1 MTSEAGAATP
11 AVDAGSAATPQ
22 RIFWAAWAGWMLDG
36 FDSALYMF
44 VLVPALRELFGAEGI
59 APEKGAIALW
69 GGRLFTIFM
78 LGWACSMFWG
88 WLADRIGRVKVMCLT
103 ILVYAGATAG
113 CGLAGGLLS
122 FAVLRF
128 VSGFGVGGEWAAG
141 TPLLQESVP
150 EKMRVRLAGWLHT
163 ATPTGILLASV
174 AAFLVPL
181 IGWRG
186 LFLLGALPALLTIW
200 LRLRLPEPAAWQR
213 RRDRAPPAP
222 VRTLLAGPSA
232 RTTWVAALMM
242 SCIIFGLWSS
252 TYWAPTYIMSRLS
265 GTGSSEASVMALA
278 ALSGILT
285 SLGTLAA
292 CLLMPFIVAR
302 LGARRITA
310 VVFFVGSMVAIL
322 ATYAGAAWFADSI
335 VAFLVLLPVLGFFT
349 NGVFALYTIWLPELF
364 TTAHRA
370 FGSGFAFS
378 LGRVLG
384 AAGPIIVGSL
394 VAVTGSYPA
403 AIAGTAL
410 IYVIGLPFIALAPE
424 TADRPLPA

>member
-1 MTSEAGAATP
+1 MTSEAVADTP
-11 AVDAGSAATPQ
+11 EVDATAAATPQ
-22 RIFWAAWAGWMLDG
+22 RVFWAAWAGWMLDG

-163 ATPTGILLASV
+163 ATPTGILLASI
-174 AAFLVPL
+174 AAFLVPV

-213 RRDRAPPAP
+213 RRRSAPPAP
-222 VRTLLAGPSA
+222 VRALLTGPAA
-232 RTTWVAALMM
+232 RTTWVAAIMM

-252 TYWAPTYIMSRLS
+252 TYWAPTYIVSRLS
-265 GTGSSEASVMALA
+265 GAGGSEAAVMAIA

-285 SLGTLAA
+285 GLGTLAA

-310 VVFFVGSMVAIL
+310 VVFFVGSMLAIVA
-322 ATYAGAAWFADSI
+322 AYVGAAWLADDI

-384 AAGPIIVGSL
+384 AAGPVIVGSL
-394 VAVTGSYPA
+394 VVVTGSYPA

-424 TADRPLPA
+424 TAGRPLPA